1 MLRRVEQRSVPLSFL
16 QIISRIVRLKRKEL
30 LKLEEES
37 SVTKNLRDLGVSGQ
51 TRTAQVLP
59 LPVLWVIYMVTK
71 LALPVSPRPK
81 SGKSNLMTSLWSSV
95 LMVFGMLSAVPRPS
109 GSSPS
114 IISLPLPLFRNPEDP
129 SQMARAL
136 ANEARERWDL
146 FNEINRTKKKLS
158 LEGMDE
164 VRKKSSLANFEQN
177 IMRDDITVVIGY
189 LQNIA

>member
-1 MLRRVEQRSVPLSFL
+1 MVCGT
-16 QIISRIVRLKRKEL
+16 
-30 LKLEEES
+30 S
-37 SVTKNLRDLGVSGQ
+37 SAVQK
-51 TRTAQVLP
+51 P
-59 LPVLWVIYMVTK
+59 
-71 LALPVSPRPK
+71 LALSQ
-81 SGKSNLMTSLWSSV
+81 
-95 LMVFGMLSAVPRPS
+95 
-109 GSSPS
+109 S
-114 IISLPLPLFRNPEDP
+114 IAISCLIYHRNPEDP
-129 SQMARAL
+129 SQMARML